1 MKKKF
6 DAIVVGAG
14 LAGLV
19 AAYQLARP
27 RLAAPWP
34 LVVVGPSGWGEHGGL
49 DAEGVVLAGQVEP
62 AVLAGLYARCRCLA
76 YVPLAEGFGLP
87 VVEAMRDGGVPIEMV
102 DLDADRAE
110 ECYDR
115 KLMVVRTDQHVA
127 WRGDAIPDQP
137 EKLVDVLTGRTR
149 APTADVEQRGRA

>member
-1 MKKKF
+1 LPF
-6 DAIVVGAG
+6 ATLPDGRPVYDALGPGYTLLRLDPDIA
-14 LAGLV
+14 V
-19 AAYQLARP
+19 AP
-27 RLAAPWP
+27 
-34 LVVVGPSGWGEHGGL
+34 
-49 DAEGVVLAGQVEP
+49 
-62 AVLAGLYARCRCLA
+62 
-76 YVPLAEGFGLP
+76 F
-87 VVEAMRDGGVPIEMV
+87 VEAMRDGGVPIEMV